1 MSMIPAGDS
10 AYPQPTRYA
19 GHAIWGVYVAG
30 DALHVWTREEV
41 AALRDHGIEG
51 VLPIVVPPQG
61 EEWWDVNFGYGI
73 LEKLVQ
79 DALAWGVPTG
89 SPLCLD
95 LEESQSSAMRSPV
108 DVLHAWA
115 VATRVHG
122 LRTWTYGSAAALA
135 ADMWAFKWLADWPAT
150 VPSDPVPPEGI
161 TAWQYAGNVDGIDLS
176 VFREGHDFLSPDLRV
191 VTLPPAGEAA
201 PSVASDTSPVPVG
214 DSTAITVPGTGPS
227 SAAPEA
233 LSGVATPPTTAPS
246 SPEAESGTAS
256 STTRDDLVAAAV
268 KALEDILEFLRGA

>member
-1 MSMIPAGDS
+1 MTTLAAGDS
-10 AYPQPTRYA
+10 ATPQPARYP
-19 GHAIWGVYVAG
+19 GHDIWGVYVAG
-30 DALHVWTREEV
+30 DAVHIWTHEEV
-41 AALRDHGIEG
+41 AALADGGVKG
-51 VLPIVVPPQG
+51 VLPIIVPPQS
-61 EEWWDVNFGYGI
+61 ERWWEVNHGYAT
-73 LEKLVQ
+73 LEALVRA
-79 DALAWGVPTG
+79 ALEWGVPEG

-95 LEESQSSAMRSPV
+95 LEESQFTAMLAPT

-122 LRTWTYGSAAALA
+122 MRTWTYGSRAALA
-135 ADMWAFKWLADWPAT
+135 HDMWAFTWLAEWPEPT
-150 VPSDPVPPEGI
+150 PTDPIIPDRI